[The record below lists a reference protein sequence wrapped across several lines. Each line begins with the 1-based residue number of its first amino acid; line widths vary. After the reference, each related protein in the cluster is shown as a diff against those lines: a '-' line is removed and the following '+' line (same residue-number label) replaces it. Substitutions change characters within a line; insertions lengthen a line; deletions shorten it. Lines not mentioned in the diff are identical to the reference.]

1 MTGSARYALG
11 VVTVP
16 DVLERAGL
24 SRRAR
29 GRVFVVTGA
38 GLSADSGLATFRG
51 AGGLWANP
59 ELARLATPEAFHED
73 PDRVLAWYDLRRA
86 KAAAAAPNAGH
97 RAVARFARVAA
108 AFQCLTQNVDD
119 LHERGG
125 LGDELVVHVHGR
137 LAWTRCTRCGRAWP
151 DEAVAGAPTPC
162 ACDAR
167 RRPDVVW
174 FGERLPVAE
183 VRRVEAFL
191 AAGAADLVL
200 VVGTTA
206 GFPYVVEW
214 AVRAR
219 GADGLLVEVNPEATD
234 LSAEA
239 DVCLRERAAVA
250 LPALAALA
258 GVP

>member
-1 MTGSARYALG
+1 MTGSERYAVR

-16 DVLERAGL
+16 QVLERAGL

-51 AGGLWANP
+51 AGGLWAHP
-59 ELARLATPEAFHED
+59 ELARLATPEAFLED
-73 PDRVLAWYDLRRA
+73 PDRVLAWYELRAA
-86 KAAAAAPNAGH
+86 KAAEAAPSPGH
-97 RAVARFARVAA
+97 RAIARMARVAA

-125 LGDELVVHVHGR
+125 LRADEVVHVHGR
-137 LAWTRCTRCGRAWP
+137 LAWTRCTRCGHAWP
-151 DEAVAGAPTPC
+151 EGGGVDAPAPC

-174 FGERLPVAE
+174 FGERLPLGE
-183 VRRVEAFL
+183 IRRVEAFL
-191 AAGAADLVL
+191 AEGPADLVL

-206 GFPYVVEW
+206 GFPYIVEW
-214 AVRAR
+214 ATRAR
-219 GADGLLVEVNPEATD
+219 GGDGLLVEVNPEPTE
-234 LSAEA
+234 LSPDA
-239 DVCLRERAAVA
+239 DVCVRQRAALA
-250 LPALAALA
+250 LPALADLA
-258 GVP
+258 SV